1 LSRPSV
7 NRREPTMIALAII
20 TASAAQD
27 RVAKQFA
34 PSRAKQ
40 R

>member
-1 LSRPSV
+1 LSRPSI

-20 TASAAQD
+20 AANIAQD

-34 PSRAKQ
+34 PRGARQ